1 MHTNKRLQ
9 PGEELFELNEY
20 ILSTSKQ
27 LCGYS
32 LAN

>member
-9 PGEELFELNEY
+9 PGEELFEQNEH
-20 ILSTSKQ
+20 ILSTNKH